1 MATSIDKRAEIL
13 ANIWMEYRDTGDFD
27 DLIAYG
33 DLGFPLAYA
42 ITYEIVQATDQTT
55 ALINELF
62 DLFLESIDVED
73 EDFDSLEEILDTKLE
88 D

>member
-13 ANIWMEYRDTGDFD
+13 ANLWMEYRDTGDFD

-42 ITYEIVQATDQTT
+42 ITYKIVQATDQTT